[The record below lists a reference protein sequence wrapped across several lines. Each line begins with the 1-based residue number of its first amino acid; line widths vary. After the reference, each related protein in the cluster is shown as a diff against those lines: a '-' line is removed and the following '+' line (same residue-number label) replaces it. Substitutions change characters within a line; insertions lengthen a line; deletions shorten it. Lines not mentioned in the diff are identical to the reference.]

1 MLCISTTTMSIEP
14 FDWINRFFG
23 SDNWP
28 FSRRARRNYNNMFG
42 SFDEM
47 KRDME
52 REFEESFR
60 NIEKMV
66 PRDLIKEY
74 DSPQGKVREIGPLV
88 YGSSV
93 TIGPDGKPKIKEFGN
108 FKPSQLSGSGYFG
121 SPMISS
127 EREPMSDVT
136 ETDKEVKVVVEM
148 PGASK
153 ENIKINAYE
162 NKVEVKTDGT
172 KRKYHEVIEIPSD
185 ADIETAKSS
194 YNNGMLEII
203 FKKKAESKPKGKNI
217 TVD

>member
-1 MLCISTTTMSIEP
+1 MLCRSTDTMSIEP

-28 FSRRARRNYNNMFG
+28 FSRGTRRNFGNPFG
-42 SFDEM
+42 SYDEI
-47 KRDME
+47 RREME

-66 PRDLIKEY
+66 PEDLIKEY
-74 DSPQGKVREIGPLV
+74 DTAHGKVREIGPLV

-93 TIGPDGKPKIKEFGN
+93 TIGPDGKPKVKEFGN
-108 FKPSQLSGSGYFG
+108 FKPSYLRGSGNFG

-136 ETDKEVKVVVEM
+136 ETDKEVKVLVEM
-148 PGASK
+148 PGVSK
-153 ENIKINAYE
+153 ENIKIIAYE
-162 NKVEVKTDGT
+162 NKVEVKTEGT
-172 KRKYHEVIEIPSD
+172 KRKYHEVIDLPDD
-185 ADIETAKSS
+185 ADIETAKSN
-194 YNNGMLEII
+194 YNSGILEIV
-203 FKKKAESKPKGKNI
+203 FKKKAERKPKGKNI

>member
-1 MLCISTTTMSIEP
+1 MLSINTSIVSIEP

-28 FSRRARRNYNNMFG
+28 FRGARRNFGNPFG
-42 SFDEM
+42 SYDEI
-47 KRDME
+47 RREME
-52 REFEESFR
+52 MEFEESFR

-66 PRDLIKEY
+66 PKELIKEY
-74 DSPQGKVREIGPLV
+74 DTAQGKVREIGPLG

-108 FKPSQLSGSGYFG
+108 FKPSQLRGSGYFG
-121 SPMISS
+121 SPMIRS

-148 PGASK
+148 PGVSK

-162 NKVEVKTDGT
+162 NKVEVKTEAT
-172 KRKYHEVIEIPSD
+172 KRRYHEVIEIPVY
-185 ADIETAKSS
+185 ADIETAKSN
-194 YNNGMLEII
+194 YNNGILEII
-203 FKKKAESKPKGKNI
+203 FKKKAEGKPKGKNI

>member
-1 MLCISTTTMSIEP
+1 MSIEP

-28 FSRRARRNYNNMFG
+28 FRGTRRNFGNPFG
-42 SFDEM
+42 SYDEI
-47 KRDME
+47 RREME

-66 PRDLIKEY
+66 PKELIKEY
-74 DSPQGKVREIGPLV
+74 DTAQGKVREIGPLV

-108 FKPSQLSGSGYFG
+108 FKPSQPRRSGYIG
-121 SPMISS
+121 SPMITS

-148 PGASK
+148 PGVSK

-162 NKVEVKTDGT
+162 NKVEVKTEGT
-172 KRKYHEVIEIPSD
+172 ERKYHEVIEIPVD
-185 ADIETAKSS
+185 VDIETAKSNH
-194 YNNGMLEII
+194 NNGILEII
-203 FKKKAESKPKGKNI
+203 FKKKAEGKPKGKNI